1 MILDFLTLAWV
12 EVDKSGKDR
21 LCCDDDHRSPQESF
35 RGSWAQ
41 AISGEGLRPAR
52 EVLRELRDQR
62 EAEDE

>member
-1 MILDFLTLAWV
+1 MILDFLNLAWV
-12 EVDKSGKDR
+12 EVD
-21 LCCDDDHRSPQESF
+21 DDQRSPQESF